1 MALAVGSILQLT
13 SKYTIYLF
21 YSVTVQGSD
30 SACDEIQSFWGPYL
44 SYNAQKSNPINEQ
57 AMKRSTNTEML
68 TEHSH

>member
-30 SACDEIQSFWGPYL
+30 SAWDEIQSFWGPHL
-44 SYNAQKSNPINEQ
+44 SYNAQKLNPINEQ
-57 AMKRSTNTEML
+57 ADEKVKNTDMP